1 MPQTDT
7 PSPTVAALRRASYL
21 YPSGRGVEE
30 LEVELRAGD
39 LVAFVG
45 EPGSGRTT
53 ALRLLA
59 GELEPSRGEAEFHL
73 PGEAEE
79 AGEVRSPRGARRR
92 IAFQGERDAHFPGLS
107 GFRNACYFGS
117 LYGMS
122 RAALLTRVD
131 GLFDELDLRALRD
144 VPLSSWDG
152 DARRRLSILE
162 ALLPE
167 PDLIL
172 LDEPL
177 RGLHF
182 GSGFSVKHA
191 LERAASRGAAVALS
205 AAPGEAREIARRSIL
220 LERGRMTGEQ
230 A

>member
-1 MPQTDT
+1 
-7 PSPTVAALRRASYL
+7 
-21 YPSGRGVEE
+21 
-30 LEVELRAGD
+30 
-39 LVAFVG
+39 
-45 EPGSGRTT
+45 
-53 ALRLLA
+53 
-59 GELEPSRGEAEFHL
+59 
-73 PGEAEE
+73 
-79 AGEVRSPRGARRR
+79 
-92 IAFQGERDAHFPGLS
+92 
-107 GFRNACYFGS
+107 
-117 LYGMS
+117 MS

-144 VPLSSWDG
+144 VPLSSWDE